1 MGDDGGMRD
10 ISATDGDADRRPP
23 APRDPVS
30 RETTSGSAAPDEA
43 ASADAPSDTGGS
55 SLPGYS
61 LTDVLLHG
69 PVLIAQG
76 RQVQRDVPRLPGA
89 AGREGVTS
97 TICEHHAERDG
108 HEPHLVVLGD
118 SVADGAGVEHHRD
131 SIAGRLASRM
141 SDRLERP
148 VSWHVLARSGADARD
163 VAHLTQPASAQAQ
176 LARADVVVISVGVN
190 DVKNLRTEEAW
201 RVSLTKLLTR
211 VTALAGGSPVIL
223 LGLPPIEALPAMPQ
237 QLGNALGGRAR
248 RFEAIA
254 AAIVADYPTVR
265 HVPLTNPK
273 WARDKAFA
281 DDGFHPSPWLHK
293 KLAKEIDALLA

>member
-1 MGDDGGMRD
+1 M
-10 ISATDGDADRRPP
+10 
-23 APRDPVS
+23 
-30 RETTSGSAAPDEA
+30 
-43 ASADAPSDTGGS
+43 
-55 SLPGYS
+55 
-61 LTDVLLHG
+61 LLHG

-118 SVADGAGVEHHRD
+118 SVADGVGVEHHRD

-211 VTALAGGSPVIL
+211 VTALAGDSPVIL

-237 QLGNALGGRAR
+237 QLGDALGGRAR

-265 HVPLTNPK
+265 HVPLTSPK

>member
-1 MGDDGGMRD
+1 MGAMRD
-10 ISATDGDADRRPP
+10 LLAERRSSGVARAVRRVRSKVSSRAPGCSLPTLLLRAPALIVQGRRVRHDIARLPSATA
-23 APRDPVS
+23 
-30 RETTSGSAAPDEA
+30 
-43 ASADAPSDTGGS
+43 
-55 SLPGYS
+55 
-61 LTDVLLHG
+61 
-69 PVLIAQG
+69 
-76 RQVQRDVPRLPGA
+76 
-89 AGREGVTS
+89 REGVAS
-97 TICEHHAERDG
+97 TVPNGSHF
-108 HEPHLVVLGD
+108 EPEDDHHLVVLGD

-211 VTALAGGSPVIL
+211 VTALAGDSPVIL